1 MKTEIQHIALN
12 YSNKKE
18 ADIFFKEILGL
29 KIIKSF
35 DISIE
40 LTKQIFNIIEECEVV
55 VYGNNST
62 HFEIFITKNKSKFV
76 FDHICIKVENI
87 EVFVENCKKHDL
99 QTYFINKGD
108 KKLLFVKDFSDN
120 LFEIK

>member
-18 ADIFFKEILGL
+18 ADTFFKEILGL

-35 DISIE
+35 DISKE
-40 LTKQIFNIIEECEVV
+40 LSKQIFNIIEACEVV

-62 HFEIFITKNKSKFV
+62 LFEIFITKNKSKIV
-76 FDHICIKVENI
+76 C
-87 EVFVENCKKHDL
+87 
-99 QTYFINKGD
+99 
-108 KKLLFVKDFSDN
+108 
-120 LFEIK
+120 

>member
-12 YSNKKE
+12 YSNKKK

-35 DISIE
+35 AISKE
-40 LTKQIFNIIEECEVV
+40 LSKQIFNIIEACEVV
-55 VYGNNST
+55 VYGNNSAL
-62 HFEIFITKNKSKFV
+62 FEIFITKNKSKIV

-87 EVFVENCKKHDL
+87 EDFIENCKKHDL
-99 QTYFINKGD
+99 QPNFINQGD